1 MRYLP
6 SNPDTWTTISGSGT
20 DICRMHAGNTHGKPR
35 AARCDFCPMH
45 PCRVPHTPRC
55 RTDRWFWHVGAAAA
69 IFIEFVW
76 RIATNGRAQSV
87 RTPGRPRAPLGPPV
101 ELVSP
106 FLGFGSDARGRH
118 ADVCAHPNRRPR
130 SVTARYQRPAGCLGS
145 PGIPAGP
152 GGPTP
157 PLPPLF
163 TWPRGPRTAQNGPR
177 PAPGPLKW
185 HLGRSSLLLTTAAHS

>member
-1 MRYLP
+1 MFAACMLATRTASLKP
-6 SNPDTWTTISGSGT
+6 PDAIFAR
-20 DICRMHAGNTHGKPR
+20 CAR
-35 AARCDFCPMH
+35 AAYR
-45 PCRVPHTPRC
+45 TPPVAAL
-55 RTDRWFWHVGAAAA
+55 TDRWFWHVGAAAA

-76 RIATNGRAQSV
+76 QIATNGRAQSV

-101 ELVSP
+101 KLVSP